1 MRENGANG
9 GNGSGNGAGA
19 HDPYDGL
26 EFPCRF
32 EIKVMGRPT
41 NRFNALV
48 GRIFTR
54 HLEYREDLL
63 QVLEKYS
70 RGGRYVSVTYIIRAR
85 YKEQLRAI
93 YQDLSQCE
101 GVLMTL

>member
-1 MRENGANG
+1 LSQSNG
-9 GNGSGNGAGA
+9 GNGAGS
-19 HDPYDGL
+19 HDPYDAL

-32 EIKVMGRPT
+32 EIKVMGKPT

-48 GRIFTR
+48 GRIFTK
-54 HLEYREDLL
+54 HLEHREDLL

-93 YQDLSQCE
+93 YRDLSQCE